1 MNILIVDPSLSYRNV
16 IKQTLSNEDTEVIEA
31 SNGSEG
37 LAYLKK
43 NIPTAICIAHE
54 LGDMDSLKFLKKLNL
69 NAFLSNIPKFL
80 LTSNASQ
87 DFKRK
92 AYDAGF
98 TEIFIK
104 SDFPSLKRALH
115 SLLLYTTLNIS
126 ARVLYVEDSQSTAD
140 YTSHI
145 MKGAGWQ
152 VVHVTS
158 GEAAAELLDTSKK
171 PFDLVVTDLVLE
183 GQVSGMGLINLI
195 RQGNEKIRDIP
206 ILAVSGWN
214 DLLRQVY
221 VLKHGA
227 GDFIAKPFHETDF
240 LARAIN
246 LIMTKR
252 AMDESI
258 AAQTALYEKAN
269 LDSVTGLNNRHYLDE
284 FGDKLIRAALHK
296 NESIALLLIDVD
308 NFKQI
313 NDQYGHSIGDTIL
326 RQVSSV
332 TKSLCH
338 NQDIVA
344 RYGGDEL
351 VVIMKGLDHPEVL
364 QRAEAMRQQIA
375 QLHPGSIEVTS
386 TIGVASHDKKVAPQ
400 LVALLK
406 NLGQHEEQDKM
417 VINFDTL
424 FKAADHSLY
433 MAKQAGRNKVCINNL
448 LDHTE
453 QVL

>member
-1 MNILIVDPSLSYRNV
+1 MNILIIDPSVSYR
-16 IKQTLSNEDTEVIEA
+16 TLINKTLTNADTRVIEA
-31 SNGSEG
+31 ANGQDA
-37 LAYLKK
+37 LKLLKK
-43 NIPTAICIAHE
+43 QPPAAICIAHE
-54 LGDMDSLKFLKKLNL
+54 LGDMDSFKFLKKINL
-69 NAFLSNIPKFL
+69 NSFLSNIPKFL

-87 DFKRK
+87 DFKRL

-115 SLLLYTTLNIS
+115 SLLLYTTLNIP
-126 ARVLYVEDSQSTAD
+126 ARVLYVEDAQSTAD

-145 MKGAGWQ
+145 MKSAGWQ
-152 VVHVTS
+152 VMHVKS

-195 RQGNEKIRDIP
+195 RHGNEKIRDIP

-252 AMDESI
+252 ALDESV

-269 LDSVTGLNNRHYLDE
+269 LDMVTGLNNRHFLEE
-284 FGDKLIRAALHK
+284 FGDKLIQTAIEK
-296 NESIALLLIDVD
+296 NEGVALMLIDID
-308 NFKQI
+308 HFKQI
-313 NDQYGHSIGDTIL
+313 NDTHGHQVGDNIL
-326 RQVSSV
+326 RQVASV
-332 TKSLCH
+332 TKSLSH
-338 NQDIVA
+338 SQDIVA
-344 RYGGDEL
+344 RFGGDEL
-351 VVIMKGLDHPEVL
+351 IVIMKNIHHQQALD
-364 QRAEAMRQQIA
+364 RAEALREQIS
-375 QLHPGSIEVTS
+375 QLQPGSINVTC
-386 TIGVASHDKKVAPQ
+386 TFGLACHDKKLAPQ

-406 NLGQHEEQDKM
+406 DLNQLDEGRV
-417 VINFDTL
+417 VIDFNKL

-433 MAKQAGRNKVCINNL
+433 QAKQAGRNKVCMNNL
-448 LDHTE
+448 LDQTE
-453 QVL
+453 QVH

>member
-1 MNILIVDPSLSYRNV
+1 MNILIVDPSVSYRSLINKTLTNPDTRV
-16 IKQTLSNEDTEVIEA
+16 LEATNGQDALSILKKQT
-31 SNGSEG
+31 
-37 LAYLKK
+37 
-43 NIPTAICIAHE
+43 PTAICIAHE
-54 LGDMDSLKFLKKLNL
+54 LGDMDSFKFLKKVNL
-69 NAFLSNIPKFL
+69 NSFLSNIPKFL

-87 DFKRK
+87 DFKRQ

-115 SLLLYTTLNIS
+115 SLLLYTTLNIP
-126 ARVLYVEDSQSTAD
+126 ARVLYVEDAQSTAD

-145 MKGAGWQ
+145 MKSAGWQ
-152 VVHVTS
+152 VMHVKS

-195 RQGNEKIRDIP
+195 RHGNEKIRDIP

-252 AMDESI
+252 ALDESI
-258 AAQTALYEKAN
+258 AAQTALYQKAN
-269 LDSVTGLNNRHYLDE
+269 LDLVTGLNNRHFLDE
-284 FGDKLIRAALHK
+284 FGDKLIQSAIEK
-296 NESIALLLIDVD
+296 NEGIALMLIDID
-308 NFKQI
+308 HFKQI
-313 NDQYGHSIGDTIL
+313 NDTHGHHVGDNIL
-326 RQVSSV
+326 RQVASV
-332 TKSLCH
+332 IKSQSQS
-338 NQDIVA
+338 QDIAA
-344 RYGGDEL
+344 RFGGDEL
-351 VVIMKGLDHPEVL
+351 IVIMKNTHHQQVL
-364 QRAEAMRQQIA
+364 ERAETLREQIA
-375 QLHPGSIEVTS
+375 QLQPSSIDVTC
-386 TIGVASHDKKVAPQ
+386 TFGLACHDKKYAPQ
-400 LVALLK
+400 LVVLLK
-406 NLGQHEEQDKM
+406 DLNQLEQGQV
-417 VINFDTL
+417 VIDFDTL

-433 MAKQAGRNKVCINNL
+433 QAKQAGRNTVCINNL
-448 LDHTE
+448 LDQTE
-453 QVL
+453 